1 MNRRPFR
8 SVAPLVPMLSFVLML
23 GVSAC
28 SSFSPR
34 KPSIVILSPPS
45 ASQFREGE
53 QITIQSTATDAR
65 GIMRVEFA
73 VDDQVVRMDTPPT
86 PMQTFTVTQ
95 TWQATA
101 GPHMITV
108 RAVNTSNVLSDPATI
123 QVSVLGSSVAAA
135 PSLTPSADLGPTTPG
150 ACMDD
155 AEFVADVTIS
165 DGTVLAARQA
175 FDKIWRVRNTGTCTW
190 GPSYQFTLLSGQVMA
205 TTPIGVPVTA
215 PGRTVDVSVPMTA
228 PAAPGTYSSF
238 WRMRNLDG
246 AFFGV
251 TLNVT
256 IRIANGAAT
265 TCAGT
270 PNIESI
276 TASTTTLTL
285 GQSATLSWGMVS
297 NAESAVIDNNIG
309 GVATPGSIR
318 VAPPATT
325 TYTLTARCGSNT
337 RTAQV
342 TITVN
347 PAPRASPSLTPV
359 PPTPTATAT
368 IAPSPTVTASP
379 SATSG
384 VTTITR
390 CFIIAESGEAIKSG
404 DLRLASPLPQAGDD
418 TANNTHRALFSFD
431 IQDIRGKTID
441 SGTLNINA
449 AATQGNPLSLGPLL
463 AQEVTFTPPVVGTNF
478 AMAGTTIV
486 TINSGPVGTYDIKS
500 PLQAAAS
507 ASRTRFRIRLQLAD
521 QTNNNNIADLFTFT
535 HADDICLNM
544 TYH

>member
-1 MNRRPFR
+1 MNRRLFR
-8 SVAPLVPMLSFVLML
+8 SVALLMLSLSL
-23 GVSAC
+23 SAC

-34 KPSIVILSPPS
+34 KPSIVILSPLS
-45 ASQFREGE
+45 ATQFREGE
-53 QITIQSTATDAR
+53 PITIQSTATDAR

-73 VDDQVVRMDTPPT
+73 VDDQVVRMDAPPT

-215 PGRTVDVSVPMTA
+215 PGRSVDLSVPMTA
-228 PAAPGTYSSF
+228 PTAPGTYSSF

-270 PNIESI
+270 PHIESI
-276 TASTTTLTL
+276 TSSPTTLTA
-285 GQSATLSWGMVS
+285 GQSATLSWGLVS

-318 VAPPATT
+318 VTPATTT
-325 TYTLTARCGSNT
+325 TYTLTARCGANT

-347 PAPRASPSLTPV
+347 PAPFASPSLTPV
-359 PPTPTATAT
+359 PPTPTATPT

-379 SATSG
+379 SATTG

-390 CFIIAESGEAIKSG
+390 CIIAESGEAIKSG

-418 TANNTHRALFSFD
+418 TANNTHRALLSFD

-449 AATQGNPLSLGPLL
+449 TATQGNPLSLSPLL
-463 AQEVTFTPPVVGTNF
+463 VQEVTFTPPVVGTNF

-486 TINSGPVGTYDIKS
+486 SINSGPVGKYDIKS

-507 ASRTRFRIRLQLAD
+507 ASRTRFQVRLQLAD
-521 QTNNNNIADLFTFT
+521 QTNTNNIADLLTFT
-535 HADDICLNM
+535 HAEDTCLNM